1 MNTVFFDL
9 LDTCVVI
16 YLDDLL
22 IFSKT
27 IAEHKAAL
35 DAVFSRLAAHKL
47 YLRPDKCALLLKQ
60 VEFLGHVLDTSGVH
74 MQRNKVDAITE
85 WPYPSNVTEL
95 QQFLGLCNY
104 YRRFIKSYAKIAAPL
119 TELLRS
125 STGSFEFGETQRAAF
140 AKLKSVLASAPV
152 LCLFDPSLSSRVL
165 ADTSGLATGAVLEQ
179 QHPSGWH
186 PVEFYSK
193 RLSSTEANYSAT
205 ERELLGCML
214 ALARWRPYLIG
225 QTFTLVTD
233 HHPLVYLQTQPK
245 LSRRQARWL
254 DELSQYEVSFV
265 HTPGKQHVA
274 ADALSRIPDSSTC
287 AALIGVGDNTM
298 LRRGVVDAQSSSSDE
313 QFAATRALAEQSSGG
328 FSIRNGL
335 VVKLVSDQF
344 VPVIPG
350 DAQEL
355 QEAILRELHA
365 SALGGHLGR
374 RKLDE
379 LVKKR
384 FFWPSISRDVRKF
397 CSECD
402 VCQRSKV
409 VTLAPIGLL

>member
-16 YLDDLL
+16 YLDDVVIL
-22 IFSKT
+22 SKT
-27 IAEHKAAL
+27 IVEHKAAL
-35 DAVFSRLAAHKL
+35 DAVFSHLAAHKL
-47 YLRPDKCALLLKQ
+47 YLCPDKCALLLKQ
-60 VEFLGHVLDTSGVH
+60 VEFFGHVLDASGVH

-85 WPYPSNVTEL
+85 WPYPSNVTQL

-104 YRRFIKSYAKIAAPL
+104 YCRFIKSYAKIAAPL
-119 TELLRS
+119 TELQHSL
-125 STGSFEFGETQRAAF
+125 TGSFELGETQRTAF
-140 AKLKSVLASAPV
+140 AKLKFVLASIPL
-152 LCLFDPSLSSRVL
+152 LCLFDPSLPSHVL

-193 RLSSTEANYSAT
+193 CLSSTEANYSAT

-214 ALARWRPYLIG
+214 ALARWHPCLIG

-245 LSRRQARWL
+245 LSCCQAHWL
-254 DELSQYEVSFV
+254 DELSQYEVCFV
-265 HTPGKQHVA
+265 HTPGKQHIA
-274 ADALSRIPDSSTC
+274 ADALSCIPDSSTC
-287 AALIGVGDNTM
+287 AALIGVGDNTI
-298 LRRGVVDAQSSSSDE
+298 LQWGVVDVQSSGFDE
-313 QFAATRALAEQSSGG
+313 QFAETRALAEQSSGG

-355 QEAILRELHA
+355 REAILRKLHA
-365 SALGGHLGR
+365 SALGGHLGH
-374 RKLDE
+374 
-379 LVKKR
+379 
-384 FFWPSISRDVRKF
+384 
-397 CSECD
+397 
-402 VCQRSKV
+402 
-409 VTLAPIGLL
+409 